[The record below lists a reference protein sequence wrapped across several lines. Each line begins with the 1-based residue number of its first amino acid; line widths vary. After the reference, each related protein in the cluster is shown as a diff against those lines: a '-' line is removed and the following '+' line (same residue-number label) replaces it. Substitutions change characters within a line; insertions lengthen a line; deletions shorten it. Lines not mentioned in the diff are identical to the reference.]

1 MSCRPVS
8 PKVHCDPKVGR
19 ETSRGS
25 GQTSVPIERTG
36 ICSKRR
42 PLSAFLKD
50 SRRRLSGFSVTTGE
64 ALPLQNRA
72 AQQFAH
78 VSFVRR
84 RFLRLS
90 DSAASTN
97 DSTAISAHRPGMLWS
112 PVSGSCVTRR
122 VAAAETIWSKFPSVT
137 MQRTCRPSMSWV
149 AVRDRTASCVPATS
163 VHAPVSPVRSASG
176 RHRGMRRR
184 KPPLETVP
192 FLP

>member
-25 GQTSVPIERTG
+25 GQPSVPIEQTG

-50 SRRRLSGFSVTTGE
+50 SRRGLSGFSVKTGE

-97 DSTAISAHRPGMLWS
+97 DSTAISATGRACFGRLS
-112 PVSGSCVTRR
+112 
-122 VAAAETIWSKFPSVT
+122 AAA
-137 MQRTCRPSMSWV
+137 
-149 AVRDRTASCVPATS
+149 A
-163 VHAPVSPVRSASG
+163 
-176 RHRGMRRR
+176 
-184 KPPLETVP
+184 
-192 FLP
+192 

>member
-8 PKVHCDPKVGR
+8 PKVTMRPEGER
-19 ETSRGS
+19 NEPRS
-25 GQTSVPIERTG
+25 GQPSVPIERTG

-64 ALPLQNRA
+64 ALPLQNRD

-90 DSAASTN
+90 DSAPSTS
-97 DSTAISAHRPGMLWS
+97 DSIAISVHRPAYFGRLS
-112 PVSGSCVTRR
+112 
-122 VAAAETIWSKFPSVT
+122 AAA
-137 MQRTCRPSMSWV
+137 
-149 AVRDRTASCVPATS
+149 A
-163 VHAPVSPVRSASG
+163 
-176 RHRGMRRR
+176 
-184 KPPLETVP
+184 
-192 FLP
+192 

>member
-25 GQTSVPIERTG
+25 GQPSVPIERTG

-64 ALPLQNRA
+64 AFPLQNRV

-78 VSFVRR
+78 ASFVRR
-84 RFLRLS
+84 WLLRLS
-90 DSAASTN
+90 DSAASIN
-97 DSTAISAHRPGMLWS
+97 DSIAISVHRPAYFGRLS
-112 PVSGSCVTRR
+112 
-122 VAAAETIWSKFPSVT
+122 AAA
-137 MQRTCRPSMSWV
+137 
-149 AVRDRTASCVPATS
+149 A
-163 VHAPVSPVRSASG
+163 
-176 RHRGMRRR
+176 
-184 KPPLETVP
+184 
-192 FLP
+192 